1 MALSPFPA
9 QIHGKSSQ
17 PGAGHL
23 MTDLEDVTEHLDAL
37 KTAPASEFHL
47 HFSQALRR
55 FRFIPRAERRVCADA
70 FLAWASTSADPE
82 RMRAYAQLLQG
93 VDRFM
98 AEEFPA
104 TLELS
109 SRSRTVFT
117 ARDDREG
124 LGLTAMLIG
133 ATYRTFGNFDLA
145 LKVLFEAFELLK
157 ASGQYPIF
165 LAATANSLA
174 NIELDLGHLD
184 DALAMF
190 RIGFEESTRANDFY
204 FGVYTLHGLGRV
216 YVRQGRDDEAAEA
229 FRRALELAERHQH
242 PLHIANSLTEL
253 AAFHFR
259 AGRLDEAESLS
270 EQALELREQ
279 NHLMAGAVTSC
290 LRLGEIHVQRAQWG
304 QARRRLER
312 ALAIAEELG
321 VPLKIAQ
328 VHQQLADFY
337 ERTHDLERSLF
348 HFKRFHELRERV
360 EREDKARSIADAKA
374 MFEAELTRKENVVI
388 KRQKA
393 EIEQKNRELQDTI
406 DELTRA
412 RIGRKAKALTLAV
425 MIVLFI
431 FQDAIL
437 RTALRLLASD
447 NYFLLLAVKMAIIF
461 SLGPINRAIEHHL
474 LKGVMKEDR
483 RRRAAIAE
491 AVAAS

>member
-1 MALSPFPA
+1 
-9 QIHGKSSQ
+9 
-17 PGAGHL
+17 
-23 MTDLEDVTEHLDAL
+23 MTDLEDVTRHLDAL
-37 KTAPASEFHL
+37 KAAPSSEFHL
-47 HFSQALRR
+47 HFARALRR
-55 FRFIPRAERRVCADA
+55 FRFIPRGERRACADA
-70 FLAWASTSADPE
+70 FFDWAASAPGDSE
-82 RMRAYAQLLQG
+82 RMRAYAQFLQG
-93 VDRFM
+93 MDRFI

-104 TLELS
+104 ALEWLS
-109 SRSRTVFT
+109 QSRSVFT

-133 ATYRTFGNFDLA
+133 AVYRTFGNFDLA

-157 ASGQYPIF
+157 ASGRYPVF

-184 DALAMF
+184 DALQMF

-204 FGVYTLHGLGRV
+204 FGIYALHGLGRV
-216 YVRQGRDDEAAEA
+216 YVREGRDADAAGA

-279 NHLMAGAVTSC
+279 HRLMAGAVTNC
-290 LRLGEIHVQRAQWG
+290 LRLAEIHVQRAEWE

-321 VPLKIAQ
+321 VTLKLAQ
-328 VHQQLADFY
+328 VHHQLADFY
-337 ERTHDLERSLF
+337 ERKHDLERSLF
-348 HFKRFHELRERV
+348 HFKRFHDLREQV

-374 MFEAELTRKENVVI
+374 MFEAEQTRRENVVI
-388 KRQKA
+388 KQQKT

-412 RIGRKAKALTLAV
+412 RIGRRAKALTLAV

-447 NYFLLLAVKMAIIF
+447 NYFLLLSVKMAIIF
-461 SLGPINRAIEHHL
+461 SLSPINKAIEHHL

-483 RRRAAIAE
+483 RRRAAIAGP
-491 AVAAS
+491 VASTP